1 MKARIS
7 RAELCALGLAIGA
20 FILPAVA
27 EDQASIE
34 AQTYGGIKIFGTVG
48 AVYAIQQTLT
58 PPHGWQ
64 CIDILQLPR
73 SPYVWVD
80 TAEPARGHRFYRITP
95 GPGRMV
101 WIPPGTFAMGTPECD
116 ALYRGQAVVTLTRG
130 FFMGRYEVTQGE
142 YSQVMGT
149 NPSEFTNGVD
159 GSAVF
164 GSAGPVTNELSH
176 PVEQVSWS
184 DATNYC
190 AQLTAREYEAGR
202 LPSGWSYRLPT
213 EAEWEYGKFRTQRL
227 GPIRHARKRLRMVSR
242 FAGSGGG
249 FVRTYVRSGR
259 TFVRERA
266 PL

>member
-213 EAEWEYGKFRTQRL
+213 EAEWEYACQ
-227 GPIRHARKRLRMVSR
+227 IR
-242 FAGSGGG
+242 
-249 FVRTYVRSGR
+249 
-259 TFVRERA
+259 
-266 PL
+266 